1 MGARGLASEALEGG
15 VGTLH
20 PEGPNSSFQEP
31 STAKDPTPRLP
42 CCMIK
47 MRMMRFGAND
57 TQGASLSTDF
67 SSYLLLFY
75 NRVLREAAPETLGK
89 LSYLRSLSIVL
100 SQLWFRNTS
109 IRLTRYILR
118 AFS

>member
-1 MGARGLASEALEGG
+1 MGSRGLASEALEGG

-20 PEGPNSSFQEP
+20 QEGPNSNFQDP
-31 STAKDPTPRLP
+31 RPAKDPTPRLP

-75 NRVLREAAPETLGK
+75 NRVLREAAPERRGK
-89 LSYLRSLSIVL
+89 GSYLQRLSFVL
-100 SQLWFRNTS
+100 SE
-109 IRLTRYILR
+109 LTGSETR
-118 AFS
+118 AFV